1 MFIQKD
7 TILNWIYQILAK
19 IQQVYKI
26 LYCELQKKSIASWK
40 FCEEKL
46 KYRGVGGVGGGKKS
60 HVMSFAAVAT
70 EVKMFC

>member
-1 MFIQKD
+1 MS
-7 TILNWIYQILAK
+7 
-19 IQQVYKI
+19 
-26 LYCELQKKSIASWK
+26 CELQKKIIASWK